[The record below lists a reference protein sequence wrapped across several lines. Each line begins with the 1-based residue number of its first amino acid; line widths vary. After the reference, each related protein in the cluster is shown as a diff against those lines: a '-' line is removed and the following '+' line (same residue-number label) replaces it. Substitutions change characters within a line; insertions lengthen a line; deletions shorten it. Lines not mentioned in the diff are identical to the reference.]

1 METIPELVYKNN
13 DEIND
18 LLNCEEKLDDFIE
31 SLPDVAS
38 IINRCNQ
45 LSEEN
50 TILANQNIEL
60 KNDYEKTRD
69 QTLIKVQELTTLQ
82 ASFDNLVAQQH
93 QLTDKLAPSNI
104 QEQTMIAASQSEEES
119 EKIAE
124 EFLQKD
130 IDINTF
136 LSQYVGK
143 RVESHLRKFKAER
156 LGKQLRELQRSGF

>member
-50 TILANQNIEL
+50 TILAS
-60 KNDYEKTRD
+60 KK
-69 QTLIKVQELTTLQ
+69 
-82 ASFDNLVAQQH
+82 
-93 QLTDKLAPSNI
+93 
-104 QEQTMIAASQSEEES
+104 
-119 EKIAE
+119 
-124 EFLQKD
+124 
-130 IDINTF
+130 
-136 LSQYVGK
+136 
-143 RVESHLRKFKAER
+143 
-156 LGKQLRELQRSGF
+156 